1 MLQTVLENLGSA
13 DGYWQFMSLFGSTIV
28 VEILGYP
35 DLLIPNGNGPLMT
48 LFVQILKFLIKLG
61 SIVEHLNCR
70 DLICATGLRSVITE
84 MMEALF
90 KETECVPIRLIFP
103 LTNFSILM
111 KYEFVSNL
119 RIPIKLKHVFLVFTE
134 KRNCVSQTEKYWI

>member
-1 MLQTVLENLGSA
+1 MLQTVIENLRSA

-84 MMEALF
+84 MIEALF
-90 KETECVPIRLIFP
+90 KEI
-103 LTNFSILM
+103 
-111 KYEFVSNL
+111 
-119 RIPIKLKHVFLVFTE
+119 
-134 KRNCVSQTEKYWI
+134 